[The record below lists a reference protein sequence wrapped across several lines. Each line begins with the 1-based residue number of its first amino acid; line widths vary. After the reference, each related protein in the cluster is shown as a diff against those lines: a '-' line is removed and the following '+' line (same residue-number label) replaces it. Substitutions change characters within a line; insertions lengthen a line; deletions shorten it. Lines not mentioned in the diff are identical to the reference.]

1 MDELL
6 GRSSSD
12 VLLHLTDT
20 LDSSMNSKLIG
31 IGTVRRSRREW
42 IATSIAI
49 ASSLAWS
56 SATSV
61 FADTKGKSNDALRGL
76 FRVRAVLEISG
87 EIRLKSQSNDA
98 TAKGGKMIAAKTAPI
113 KASSTVDFDEQYEIA
128 NKLAGCKSYQHYHE
142 SGSEIQI
149 DRHVTKTSLREQCRN
164 VLRIGSDQGLIATCP
179 DNPLFAAERDLIE
192 GPINTMFLDQLL
204 TDREVQ
210 IADKWI
216 IDNTIACRLLN
227 MDAIQAGKLV
237 MCLVSADE
245 DKAQLELDGTL
256 SASMR
261 QVPTTLKIE
270 GKAQLDRKTS
280 TISWF
285 AVNITETRE
294 ISESEPGF
302 QITAQ
307 LRILRSPID
316 AMSTGE
322 TLKTVCAKMG
332 TTETASLFQFQSDL
346 GYYRFVANRKWSTY
360 RDSGEEA
367 TLRYVVDN
375 RVVAQCN
382 ITNMIDYEPGRQ
394 LSLEGF
400 QADVK
405 TAIGKVLTEVVEAS
419 ERLSVN
425 KLRLLRIVCRGG
437 TQGVDI
443 QWIHYHISNDDGR
456 RAVLAF
462 TLNEANMDLFA
473 AEDAQVADSFEL
485 INWPT
490 KLDAKALESAAKNTQ
505 AADEKKSLISQPTK
519 AGDQTVSGRPKLAR

>member
-1 MDELL
+1 
-6 GRSSSD
+6 
-12 VLLHLTDT
+12 
-20 LDSSMNSKLIG
+20 MNSKLIG
-31 IGTVRRSRREW
+31 IENVRQSRREW
-42 IATSIAI
+42 IASSIAI
-49 ASSLAWS
+49 ASSLVWS
-56 SATSV
+56 SATQAIMDS
-61 FADTKGKSNDALRGL
+61 KRKPNDALTGL
-76 FRVRAVLEISG
+76 FRVRAVLEIAG
-87 EIRLKSQSNDA
+87 EIRLKSQTNDA

-113 KASSTVDFDEQYEIA
+113 KANSTVDFDEQYEIG
-128 NKLAGCKSYQHYHE
+128 NQLTGCKSYQHYHE

-149 DRHVTKTSLREQCRN
+149 DRHITKTSLREQCN
-164 VLRIGSDQGLIATCP
+164 DILRVGSDQGLIATCP
-179 DNPLFAAERDLIE
+179 NSPLFAAERDLIE
-192 GPINTMFLDQLL
+192 GPINTMFIDQLL
-204 TDREVQ
+204 TDKEVQ

-237 MCLVSADE
+237 MCLVGAD
-245 DKAQLELDGTL
+245 DAKAQLELDGTL
-256 SASMR
+256 SASVR

-285 AVNITETRE
+285 AVKITETRE
-294 ISESEPGF
+294 ISEAEPGF

-307 LRILRSPID
+307 LRILRSPIE

-322 TLKTVCAKMG
+322 TLKTVSAKMG
-332 TTETASLFQFQSDL
+332 TMESASLFQFQSDL

-367 TLRYVVDN
+367 TLRYVVNN

-405 TAIGKVLTEVVEAS
+405 TALGKALIEVVEAS

-425 KLRLLRIVCRGG
+425 KLRLLRIVSRGE

-456 RAVLAF
+456 RVVLAF
-462 TLNEANMDLFA
+462 TLNEANMELFA
-473 AEDAQVADSFEL
+473 AEDAQLADSFEL

-490 KLDAKALESAAKNTQ
+490 KLDAKAVEALSNETPASDGKKN
-505 AADEKKSLISQPTK
+505 LISQPNK
-519 AGDQTVSGRPKLAR
+519 ATDPTVSGRPKLAR